1 MTAGAA
7 LLVMHEALCLVV
19 LWSVFCRAVQSTSR
33 VRVAVRAS
41 FVALGLVASAG
52 LVAPLA
58 WGLQPG
64 WFSMALLA
72 AIALVQIVTAHYWRN
87 GVPARFYRPD

>member
-1 MTAGAA
+1 MNGG
-7 LLVMHEALCLVV
+7 LLVLHEVLCLVV
-19 LWSVFCRAVQSTSR
+19 LWSVFCRAVQSTAR
-33 VRVAVRAS
+33 VRVAIRAS
-41 FVALGLVASAG
+41 FVFLGLVASAG

-58 WGLQPG
+58 WGMHPG

-87 GVPARFYRPD
+87 GVPPRFYKPE